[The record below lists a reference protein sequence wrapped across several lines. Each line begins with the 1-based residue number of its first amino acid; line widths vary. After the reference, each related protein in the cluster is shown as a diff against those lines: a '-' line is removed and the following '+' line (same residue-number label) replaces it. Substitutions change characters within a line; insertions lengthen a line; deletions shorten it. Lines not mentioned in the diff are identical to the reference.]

1 MSVISSPRPR
11 FGMQFVLTARRWR
24 AALDEKLAAVG
35 LSDASWAPLMHL
47 AISGDGVSQK
57 ELAARMGLDG
67 SSLVRL
73 IDLLETRG
81 LVARRTDEADRRARH
96 IDLTSAGHAAVA
108 FIRERLDA
116 AEAEMLAD
124 LSDTEIEQ
132 LIDAFARINARL
144 EAGRPDA
151 AP

>member
-1 MSVISSPRPR
+1 
-11 FGMQFVLTARRWR
+11 MQFVLTARRWR

-47 AISGDGVSQK
+47 AISGDGISQK

-81 LVARRTDEADRRARH
+81 LVMRRTDDADRRARH

-108 FIRERLDA
+108 FIRERLDL

-132 LIDAFARINARL
+132 LMDAFARINARL
-144 EAGRPDA
+144 EAGRGDT

>member
-1 MSVISSPRPR
+1 MTDPSPSRLR

-24 AALDEKLAAVG
+24 AALDHRLAAVG

-47 AISGDGVSQK
+47 AIAGDGISQK

-73 IDLLETRG
+73 IDLLERRE
-81 LVARRTDEADRRARH
+81 LVSRRTDAADRRARH
-96 IDLTSAGHAAVA
+96 IHLTEAGRAAVA
-108 FIRERLDA
+108 FIRERLDL

-124 LSDTEIEQ
+124 LSDAD
-132 LIDAFARINARL
+132 IDSLMEAFALINARI
-144 EAGRPDA
+144 ETGRGNA
-151 AP
+151 SS